1 MARLPEVERE
11 DIAPDMQYAYDEI
24 AGSRGAVRGPFA
36 MLLHSPDVAA
46 RIAHAGAYIRFETT
60 LEGTV
65 RELAI
70 LTVAR
75 HWDCQYEFTAHQPIA
90 EREGVRP
97 ETIAAVRDRTAPAGL
112 DEHEALVFTYVNEL
126 LAKKRVPQATFD
138 AMRAWLGDRSLID
151 LSATIGYYSMLACV
165 LDACAVV
172 PEADITP
179 LLPDAGY

>member
-1 MARLPEVERE
+1 MARLPEVKRE
-11 DIAPDMQYAYDEI
+11 DIAPGMQYAYDEI

-60 LEGTV
+60 LDAKV

-97 ETIAAVRDRTAPAGL
+97 ETITAVRDRTAPAGL
-112 DEHEALVFTYVNEL
+112 DQHESLIFTYVSEL
-126 LAKKRVPQATFD
+126 LANKRVPQATFD
-138 AMRAWLGDRSLID
+138 AVRAWLGDRSLMD
-151 LSATIGYYSMLACV
+151 LSATTGYYSMLACV

-172 PEADITP
+172 PEEGVTP
-179 LLPDAGY
+179 LLPNAPY